1 MGRTFQGV
9 CQYNDPPD
17 WVGNVYPENG
27 DVQASFKA
35 AKEADQHI
43 ATHPGHRTIVMIG
56 DDGQ

>member
-9 CQYNDPPD
+9 CQFNDPPD
-17 WVGNVYPENG
+17 WTGTVYPENG

-35 AKEADQHI
+35 EQEADDHTR
-43 ATHPGHRTIVMIG
+43 THPGHRTIVVIG